1 MQQQYTWTPL
11 FEDLERDIQH
21 ARYSSSRQTVY
32 SAYHKLEN
40 AKTQLFAVLDYPKPN
55 ATCRTELNQ
64 GKPKINGQVM
74 SVNEQFIA
82 EAIALSDHL
91 DINEFVAASLLHY
104 GIQEQEKYDRGAKE
118 VAILL
123 FHRER
128 NALLSCLYDVI
139 DTNSTKSSADFLQG
153 IKPFRI
159 EALSATGGNVAAKI
173 LKQIDSTSKEIKKL
187 RGSLSATS
195 TLVQQFGMSALQHR
209 LELLEQEHLQLG
221 TVLFAIAFYHELT
234 LQELK
239 DAIVALQQM
248 NLSDPVALYLTAT
261 VMAALEI
268 SKGHSVLRDRDVLPA
283 YASER
288 NISSE
293 IAPLVTQGTWS
304 VPAIQAVVLV
314 QFALCVCN
322 AFEDKPYALVADE
335 YEKLADKGI
344 SLSAFQFSA
353 SYLLGFKS
361 YVPIADNQ
369 YEVPFEL
376 SNESLGVLEQNIDG
390 FDTVIGKPSTT
401 PMTLLMRENMIML
414 FEYVIRDLILKFY
427 PLLRKIKHRE
437 EDVQR
442 HHTLPSA
449 FGATRATGSTRN
461 DLEAF
466 FTVIALVY
474 KDRPEAGIGFWPNND
489 DRLYGF
495 LKWGSDCRATAKSY
509 FDMLAA
515 LATGPTCAQNAYEFL
530 KSNGGRYGAH
540 NTGPST
546 SLCSWR
552 KLFEAI
558 ELYTDSLSKDD
569 AGRATM
575 DTIRPDEQ
583 ALLKSLLNLLKVVAQ
598 YSPGARA
605 AMNES
610 KNFRV
615 LHILFRFLICPL
627 TVDLKAAVLDAI
639 AAFAGHSTLGS
650 ESVNITWDFLDQ
662 ARILPKI
669 YLTPNQDK
677 AATATDSVLPAVGG
691 AGVAP
696 PNLKGQEA
704 WDLGIGMDIEEIETS
719 NETYPE
725 TIAFVNLLSSLVQV
739 PPTANELL
747 STLTSATAKQ
757 VAGVKQGSIIPYV
770 RFTLDVIFVKA
781 LSRPYRT
788 SDEKWKV
795 VDACLTLVERCLKS
809 FDIGSYIVGAFAGGE
824 GSDRSPVQA
833 QQQEALRATQHPAFE
848 ILTRLLSGGD
858 ELRELLRII
867 GTGVE
872 TVNRQHGACPQL
884 TSSVAKSFRILNKTM
899 ELQDVFIEYIVQSL
913 LTTVNTKSTV
923 LASLAPVEQHL
934 AFYHNSVIDIAC
946 YINCNVNNE
955 ICSLSIT
962 ILDRLAA
969 SPHFTNGSFQRG
981 GGAVNRLV
989 RLIESSPQSKQ
1000 ILYGYAQKVESEED
1014 DVLGDLVTL
1023 EGADDMQVDGKSKPS
1038 EGLAP
1043 ILMPRAATGAS
1054 IRLQILQLLLDNLSD
1069 ERNPPTITHFLL
1081 GLETQ
1086 KHTVRYKDRELGASS
1101 SVLYA
1106 ILDLLRRGTTSAS
1119 EGEPWSEPLYFTQP
1133 QLAEK
1138 CQELIYRLCADA
1150 YTSATTMRFLRT
1162 SEAFFYRQ
1170 LLALPTHFE
1179 EGMQGQQGTLRRVDG
1194 SYVHGNFER
1203 LLSQLYQRAWVMRT
1217 AALEMRIAYDSNQRN
1232 EVVHLLSVLYSS
1244 TESAKTISNGHMND
1258 GFSVLKAAN
1267 GRVVQPKMKILELLD
1282 SLGFGWE
1289 DELAIR
1295 EIERYYFADVKVDQ
1309 CLEKDSHGVDLFTIV
1324 KVFELLMSKKAQ
1336 LEQEGVITT
1345 PSQKAAAQGEIAA
1358 ILQQCLAR
1366 NHARSLEASKKAA
1379 YIAWREMVEM
1389 TMGHAFDLLKSETRE
1404 AMIIEILTAVLSKIQ
1419 QEPAVE
1425 INVILSRVALCLIQR
1440 LRSDHLYQ
1448 FILQATTSDPSAL
1461 DGRLPREQL
1470 QTFARSLIAC
1480 ILKPGTPLSRCNLYS
1495 TFVDYLHYTREA
1507 RDMIVA
1513 SQKTSYNQQPTY
1525 RVDGEI
1531 VPAGKVDDAWD
1542 AISAGNQYL
1551 VSEAGDRLYEMV
1563 CRDASD
1569 VDPVC
1574 KIAAFTLLNSLC
1586 ALFRNEHRNPVVVHI
1601 VRRNYLK
1608 HFIDIIARDD
1618 SELQATVK
1626 GKYSKIRIVNEA
1638 RLTLFLRIAQR
1649 REGAEQLL
1657 EYGFFDVLSNSSSVI
1672 DMRPELNRIDHG
1684 AFEQTESDIYH
1695 NIVYPMLQVANAI
1708 LANLGRKHR
1717 TAASKAERFLA
1728 SHRDTFASILKDGD
1742 SSSSV
1747 TLNTLREV
1755 RVVTAFM
1762 NQLAGHVDSRADWNG
1777 VFGELH
1783 SLLVAL
1789 IPKYFAKDQWA
1800 HGLEPSNESER
1811 LLSRSM
1817 ISALGTG
1824 SGAIGGGGVLGGGGG
1839 GYGASKTARTM
1850 TAFERDA
1857 TSLANDIRKNIV
1869 SYCQQRT
1876 DYHDRTA
1883 TAMQP
1888 MFGWAVSSG
1897 LGAGSGFG
1905 SSITSGASL
1914 SPHTAPTMGH
1924 LISFLGRI
1932 TEEVHDALP
1941 QQQTLRFKLNHISTL
1956 TPEEKQDIIE
1966 ATDLQGVADNLA
1978 AAQRDQLAVQVLQH
1992 LLVSTTQDLMTKLY
2006 LLENTLVLFWRHLSY
2021 YLGQYKGLDED
2032 TSNNGLGMSRFGMSK
2047 SSAFGASVG
2056 AAASTG
2062 GASLFGGSAFGGA
2075 SSMAKSQGGG
2085 GAATTAAGYGA
2096 AELSKN
2102 FRPSFTDAQTLKREA
2117 GHAVKPILERIGG
2130 LELTP
2135 EMVGQNYMARNS
2147 FVGVLV
2153 RRIRDLLER
2162 TQA

>member
-1 MQQQYTWTPL
+1 MQRQQQHQYAWTPL
-11 FEDLERDIQH
+11 FEDLERDIEH

-32 SAYHKLEN
+32 NAYHKLEQ
-40 AKTQLFAVLDYPKPN
+40 AKAQLFAVLDYPKPN
-55 ATCRTELNQ
+55 STCRTELNQ
-64 GKPKINGQVM
+64 GKPKINGQVV

-82 EAIALSDHL
+82 ETIALSDHL
-91 DINEFVAASLLHY
+91 DINEFVAASLLHH
-104 GIQEQEKYDRGAKE
+104 GIQEQEKFDRSAKE

-123 FHRER
+123 YHRER
-128 NALLSCLYDVI
+128 IALLSCLYDVV
-139 DTNSTKSSADFLQG
+139 DTNPTKCSADFLQG

-159 EALSATGGNVAAKI
+159 EALSATGGNVAVKV
-173 LKQIDSTSKEIKKL
+173 LKQIDSTNKEIKKL

-195 TLVQQFGMSALQHR
+195 PLVQQFGMSALQHR
-209 LELLEQEHLQLG
+209 LELLEQEHLQLA
-221 TVLFAIAFYHELT
+221 TILFAIAFYHELT
-234 LQELK
+234 LSELK
-239 DAIVALQQM
+239 DTIVALQSM
-248 NLSDPVALYLTAT
+248 TLSDPAALYLTAT

-268 SKGHSVLRDRDVLPA
+268 SKEHSILRDRDTLPS
-283 YASER
+283 YATER
-288 NISSE
+288 NISAE
-293 IAPLVTQGTWS
+293 IAPLVTQGNWS
-304 VPAIQAVVLV
+304 VPAMQAVVLV

-335 YEKLADKGI
+335 YEKMADKGI
-344 SLSAFQFSA
+344 NLNAFQFMA

-369 YEVPFEL
+369 FELPFEL
-376 SNESLGVLEQNIDG
+376 SNDSLGILEQNIDG

-401 PMTLLMRENMIML
+401 PMMPLMQDNMITL

-442 HHTLPSA
+442 HHTLPST
-449 FGATRATGSTRN
+449 FGSTRATGSTRN

-474 KDRPEAGIGFWPNND
+474 KDRPEAGISFWPNND

-495 LKWGSDCRATAKSY
+495 LKWGSDCKVTARSY

-530 KSNGGRYGAH
+530 KSNGGRYGTHVTSA
-540 NTGPST
+540 ST

-558 ELYTDSLSKDD
+558 ELYTESLSKDD
-569 AGRATM
+569 GGRSTM
-575 DTIRPDEQ
+575 ETIRPDEQ
-583 ALLKSLLNLLKVVAQ
+583 ALLKSLLNLLKIVAQ

-605 AMNES
+605 AMNEA

-639 AAFAGHSTLGS
+639 AAFAGHSTLGN

-662 ARILPKI
+662 ARILPKV
-669 YLTPNQDK
+669 YMTPIQDK
-677 AATATDSVLPAVGG
+677 SVAAESTLSAVSSSG
-691 AGVAP
+691 AAA

-725 TIAFVNLLSSLVQV
+725 TIAFVNLLSSLIQV

-747 STLTSATAKQ
+747 STLTTAAAKQ
-757 VAGVKQGSIIPYV
+757 SVVAKQGSIIPYV

-781 LSRPYRT
+781 LNRPYRT
-788 SDEKWKV
+788 SDEKWRV

-809 FDIGSYIVGAFAGGE
+809 FDITSYIVGDSTHGETGG
-824 GSDRSPVQA
+824 DRSLEQV

-848 ILTRLLSGGD
+848 ILTRILSGGD
-858 ELRELLRII
+858 ELRELLRVI
-867 GTGVE
+867 GTGVDV
-872 TVNRQHGACPQL
+872 VNRQYNSCPQL
-884 TSSVAKSFRILNKTM
+884 ASSVAKSFRILSKII
-899 ELQDVFIEYIVQSL
+899 ELQDVFMEYIVQSL
-913 LTTVNTKSTV
+913 LTTTSTRSTV

-934 AFYHNSVIDIAC
+934 AFYHDSVIDIAC
-946 YINCNVNNE
+946 YINCNVSSE

-969 SPHFTNGSFQRG
+969 SPQFTNGSFQRG
-981 GGAVNRLV
+981 SGAVNRLV

-1000 ILYGYAQKVESEED
+1000 ILYGFAQKVESEED
-1014 DVLGDLVTL
+1014 DVFGDLATL
-1023 EGADDMQVDGKSKPS
+1023 DDADDMQVDGPSKAS
-1038 EGLAP
+1038 SSIAP
-1043 ILMPRAATGAS
+1043 ILTPRAATGSS
-1054 IRLQILQLLLDNLSD
+1054 IRLQILQLLLDNLAE

-1086 KHTVRYKDRELGASS
+1086 KHTVRSKEKELGASS

-1119 EGEPWSEPLYFTQP
+1119 EGEPWSEPLYFTHP

-1138 CQELIYRLCADA
+1138 CQELIYRLCADS
-1150 YTSATTMRFLRT
+1150 YTSAATMRFLRT

-1194 SYVHGNFER
+1194 SYVHGNFEK

-1217 AALEMRIAYDSNQRN
+1217 AALEMRIAYDSNQRS
-1232 EVVHLLSVLYSS
+1232 EVVQLLSVLYNS
-1244 TESAKTISNGHMND
+1244 TESAKTISNGSLSD
-1258 GFSVLKAAN
+1258 GVSVLKATN
-1267 GRVVQPKMKILELLD
+1267 GRLVQPKMKILELLD

-1289 DELAIR
+1289 DELTIK
-1295 EIERYYFADVKVDQ
+1295 EIERYYFADVKIDS
-1309 CLEKDSHGVDLFTIV
+1309 CFEKDSHGVDLFNIF
-1324 KVFELLMSKKAQ
+1324 KVFEVLLAKKAQ
-1336 LEQEGVITT
+1336 LEQEGVVST
-1345 PSQKAAAQGEIAA
+1345 PSQKVAAQSEIAA

-1366 NHARSLEASKKAA
+1366 NHARSLEASKKTA

-1389 TMGHAFDLLKSETRE
+1389 TMGHTFDLLKGETRGS
-1404 AMIIEILTAVLSKIQ
+1404 MIIEILTAVLSKIQ

-1440 LRSDHLYQ
+1440 LRSDQLYQ
-1448 FILQATTSDPSAL
+1448 FILQATTSDPTSL
-1461 DGRLPREQL
+1461 EGHLPTEQL

-1507 RDMIVA
+1507 RDMILA
-1513 SQKTSYNQQPTY
+1513 SQKSSYYQQAMY

-1531 VPAGKVDDAWD
+1531 IPAGKVDAAWD
-1542 AISAGNQYL
+1542 AVSAANQYL

-1574 KIAAFTLLNSLC
+1574 KIAAYTLLNSLC
-1586 ALFRNEHRNPVVVHI
+1586 ALFRNEHRNPVIMHI

-1608 HFIDIIARDD
+1608 HFIEVMARED

-1657 EYGFFDVLSNSSSVI
+1657 EYGFFDVLSNPSSVI
-1672 DMRPELNRIDHG
+1672 DMRPELNRTDYG

-1695 NIVYPMLQVANAI
+1695 NLVYPMMQVANAI

-1717 TAASKAERFLA
+1717 TAASKAEHFLA
-1728 SHRDTFASILKDGD
+1728 SHRDTFASILKDAD
-1742 SSSSV
+1742 SSQSL

-1755 RVVTAFM
+1755 RMVTAFM
-1762 NQLAGHVDSRADWNG
+1762 NQLAGHVDSRADWND

-1783 SLLVAL
+1783 SLLVTL

-1800 HGLEPSNESER
+1800 HGLEPSNEGER
-1811 LLSRSM
+1811 LLARSM

-1824 SGAIGGGGVLGGGGG
+1824 SAIGGGAVG
-1839 GYGASKTARTM
+1839 GYGSSKATRTM

-1857 TSLANDIRKNIV
+1857 TNLANDIRKNIV

-1876 DYHDRTA
+1876 DYHDRSA
-1883 TAMQP
+1883 TTMQP

-1905 SSITSGASL
+1905 SSIASTTSFS
-1914 SPHTAPTMGH
+1914 SHTAPTMGH

-1966 ATDLQGVADNLA
+1966 ATDLQNVADSLA
-1978 AAQRDQLAVQVLQH
+1978 APQRDQLAVQVLQH

-2006 LLENTLVLFWRHLSY
+2006 LLENTLVLFWRHLNY

-2032 TSNNGLGMSRFGMSK
+2032 SSNNGLGVSRFGMSK
-2047 SSAFGASVG
+2047 SSAFGAASVG
-2056 AAASTG
+2056 TSTIT
-2062 GASLFGGSAFGGA
+2062 GASLFGGSKGAASGFGN
-2075 SSMAKSQGGG
+2075 SSFSGTKSLGGG
-2085 GAATTAAGYGA
+2085 GAGA

-2102 FRPSFTDAQTLKREA
+2102 FRPSFTDAQTLKRDA
-2117 GHAVKPILERIGG
+2117 GHAIKPILDRISG

-2147 FVGVLV
+2147 FIGVLV

-2162 TQA
+2162 TVA

>member
-1 MQQQYTWTPL
+1 MQQQQQQQYAWSPL

-32 SAYHKLEN
+32 NAYHKLEN
-40 AKTQLFAVLDYPKPN
+40 AKSQLFAVLDFPKPS
-55 ATCRTELNQ
+55 AACRTELNQ

-82 EAIALSDHL
+82 ETIALSDHL

-195 TLVQQFGMSALQHR
+195 ALVQQFGMSALQHR
-209 LELLEQEHLQLG
+209 LELLEQEHLQLA

-239 DAIVALQQM
+239 DTLVALQQM

-268 SKGHSVLRDRDVLPA
+268 SKEHSVLRDRDALPA
-283 YASER
+283 YATER
-288 NISSE
+288 SISAE
-293 IAPLVTQGTWS
+293 IAPLVTQGNWA
-304 VPAIQAVVLV
+304 VPAIQAVILV

-322 AFEDKPYALVADE
+322 AFEDKPFALVADE

-344 SLSAFQFSA
+344 SLNAFQFMA

-361 YVPIADNQ
+361 YVPISDNQ
-369 YEVPFEL
+369 FEVPFEL
-376 SNESLGVLEQNIDG
+376 SNDSLGILEQNIDG

-401 PMTLLMRENMIML
+401 PMTSLMRDNMTML
-414 FEYVIRDLILKFY
+414 FEHVIRDLILKFY

-449 FGATRATGSTRN
+449 FGPAKTAGSTRN

-474 KDRPEAGIGFWPNND
+474 KGRPEAGIGFWPNND

-495 LKWGSDCRATAKSY
+495 LKWGSDCRATARAY

-540 NTGPST
+540 SNGAST

-627 TVDLKAAVLDAI
+627 TVDLKAAVLDAV
-639 AAFAGHSTLGS
+639 AAFAGHSTLGN
-650 ESVNITWDFLDQ
+650 ESVNVTWDFLDQ

-669 YLTPNQDK
+669 YITPSQDK
-677 AATATDSVLPAVGG
+677 MVAAADAVLPAIGG
-691 AGVAP
+691 SGVAP
-696 PNLKGQEA
+696 PNLKGQES

-725 TIAFVNLLSSLVQV
+725 TIAFVNLLSSLIQV
-739 PPTANELL
+739 PPTTNELL
-747 STLTSATAKQ
+747 STLTTVAAKQ
-757 VAGVKQGSIIPYV
+757 VASVKQGSIIPYV

-781 LSRPYRT
+781 LNRPYRT

-809 FDIGSYIVGAFAGGE
+809 FDIGSYILGDVVNSEGGA
-824 GSDRSPVQA
+824 DRSREQA

-872 TVNRQHGACPQL
+872 AVNRQHGSCPQL
-884 TSSVAKSFRILNKTM
+884 TSSVAKSFRILNKTI

-913 LTTVNTKSTV
+913 LTTANTKSTV

-946 YINCNVNNE
+946 YINCNVSNE

-1000 ILYGYAQKVESEED
+1000 ILYGYAQKVESEDD
-1014 DVLGDLVTL
+1014 DVLGDLATTDD
-1023 EGADDMQVDGKSKPS
+1023 ADDMQVDGQQPKAS
-1038 EGLAP
+1038 EGIAP
-1043 ILMPRAATGAS
+1043 ILSPRAVTGSS

-1086 KHTVRYKDRELGASS
+1086 KHTVRSKDQELGPSS
-1101 SVLYA
+1101 SVLFA

-1138 CQELIYRLCADA
+1138 CQELIYRLCADS

-1194 SYVHGNFER
+1194 SYVHGDFEK

-1244 TESAKTISNGHMND
+1244 TESVKTVGHGHHLGD
-1258 GFSVLKAAN
+1258 SFSVLKASN
-1267 GRVVQPKMKILELLD
+1267 GRLVQPKMKILELLD

-1289 DELAIR
+1289 DELTIR
-1295 EIERYYFADVKVDQ
+1295 EIERYYFADVKVDL
-1309 CLEKDSHGVDLFTIV
+1309 CLEKDSHGVELFTIV
-1324 KVFELLMSKKAQ
+1324 KVFDLLLSKKSQ
-1336 LEQEGVITT
+1336 LEQEGVIAT
-1345 PSQKAAAQGEIAA
+1345 PSQKAAAQAEIEA

-1404 AMIIEILTAVLSKIQ
+1404 AMIIEILTAVLAKIQ

-1448 FILQATTSDPSAL
+1448 FILQATTSDPTGL
-1461 DGRLPREQL
+1461 IDGRLPTEQL

-1507 RDMIVA
+1507 REMILA
-1513 SQKTSYNQQPTY
+1513 SQKTSSYQQPTY
-1525 RVDGEI
+1525 RVDGEM
-1531 VPAGKVDDAWD
+1531 VPAGKVDAAWD

-1551 VSEAGDRLYEMV
+1551 VSEAGDRLYEVV

-1608 HFIDIIARDD
+1608 HFIDIIARED

-1657 EYGFFDVLSNSSSVI
+1657 EYGFFDVLSNPSSVI
-1672 DMRPELNRIDHG
+1672 DMRPELNRTDYG

-1717 TAASKAERFLA
+1717 TAASKAEHFLA
-1728 SHRDTFASILKDGD
+1728 SHRDTFASILKDAD
-1742 SSSSV
+1742 SSSSL

-1762 NQLAGHVDSRADWNG
+1762 NQLAGHVDSRADWND

-1800 HGLEPSNESER
+1800 HGLEPSNEGER

-1824 SGAIGGGGVLGGGGG
+1824 SAIGGGGALGG
-1839 GYGASKTARTM
+1839 GYGSSKAARTM

-1857 TSLANDIRKNIV
+1857 TNLANDIRKNIV

-1905 SSITSGASL
+1905 SSITSATSV
-1914 SPHTAPTMGH
+1914 SPHSAPTMGH

-1956 TPEEKQDIIE
+1956 TPEEKQDIVE
-1966 ATDLQGVADNLA
+1966 ATDLEGVADNLA

-2021 YLGQYKGLDED
+2021 YLGQFKGLDED
-2032 TSNNGLGMSRFGMSK
+2032 TSSSSHGLGVSRFGMSK
-2047 SSAFGASVG
+2047 SSAFGASTG
-2056 AAASTG
+2056 AASMTG
-2062 GASLFGGSAFGGA
+2062 AGGSASVFGA
-2075 SSMAKSQGGG
+2075 SSSSGVGVKSQ
-2085 GAATTAAGYGA
+2085 GYGA
-2096 AELSKN
+2096 AELSKH
-2102 FRPSFTDAQTLKREA
+2102 FRPSFTDAQTLKRDA
-2117 GHAVKPILERIGG
+2117 GHAVKPILERIAG

-2147 FVGVLV
+2147 FISVLV